1 MIDFQLTE
9 EQEQMRQLAHRFAE
23 REIRPVAAEYDES
36 EEMPWSVMEKAA
48 QIGLTSFQYPE
59 EYGGGG
65 VISALT
71 ACLVVEELAWGC
83 LGIATAIVGA
93 GLAAVPIML
102 AGNEEQK
109 ARYLPWF
116 CDDDPPPRRGG
127 QGGVR
132 LGSFALTEPEAG
144 SDVAS
149 IRTTAV
155 RQGDHYVLNGQ
166 KRFITH
172 GGIADLYVIFATVD
186 RSLGH
191 QGITAFIVEGD
202 APGLSA
208 GKKEEKMGMRAC
220 HTGDVILE
228 DVRVPVENRLGEE
241 GEGFYIAMQAFE
253 HTRPTVAACAVG
265 VARAAYEYA
274 LQYAQ
279 ERVQFGKPIIAKQA
293 IRFMLADMAT
303 EIDAA
308 RLLAWRAAWR
318 VDQGLPCNIQAS
330 MAKVYAADMAMR
342 VTTDAV
348 QVLGGYGYM
357 REYPVEKWMRDAK
370 ILQIVEGTSQIQKV
384 VISQMLAMGME

>member
-127 QGGVR
+127 Q
-132 LGSFALTEPEAG
+132 
-144 SDVAS
+144 
-149 IRTTAV
+149 
-155 RQGDHYVLNGQ
+155 
-166 KRFITH
+166 
-172 GGIADLYVIFATVD
+172 
-186 RSLGH
+186 
-191 QGITAFIVEGD
+191 
-202 APGLSA
+202 
-208 GKKEEKMGMRAC
+208 
-220 HTGDVILE
+220 
-228 DVRVPVENRLGEE
+228 
-241 GEGFYIAMQAFE
+241 
-253 HTRPTVAACAVG
+253 
-265 VARAAYEYA
+265 
-274 LQYAQ
+274 
-279 ERVQFGKPIIAKQA
+279 
-293 IRFMLADMAT
+293 
-303 EIDAA
+303 
-308 RLLAWRAAWR
+308 
-318 VDQGLPCNIQAS
+318 
-330 MAKVYAADMAMR
+330 
-342 VTTDAV
+342 
-348 QVLGGYGYM
+348 
-357 REYPVEKWMRDAK
+357 
-370 ILQIVEGTSQIQKV
+370 
-384 VISQMLAMGME
+384 

>member
-1 MIDFQLTE
+1 MIDFQLTD

-23 REIRPVAAEYDES
+23 REIRPLAAEYDES
-36 EEMPWSVMEKAA
+36 EETPWPVMHKAA
-48 QIGLTSFQYPE
+48 KIGLMSYQYPE

-65 VISALT
+65 VPSIST
-71 ACLVVEELAWGC
+71 ACIVIEELAWGC

-93 GLAAVPIML
+93 GLAAVPITIV
-102 AGNEEQK
+102 GTDEQK
-109 ARYLPWF
+109 ARYIPWF
-116 CDDDPPPRRGG
+116 CDEE
-127 QGGVR
+127 QVR
-132 LGSFALTEPEAG
+132 LGGFALTEPEAG

-149 IRTTAV
+149 IRTIAV

-172 GGIADLYVIFATVD
+172 GGIAHLYAIFATVD
-186 RSLGH
+186 PSLGH
-191 QGITAFIVEGD
+191 EGITVFIVEGD

-208 GKKEEKMGMRAC
+208 GKKEKKMGMRAC

-228 DVRVPVENRLGEE
+228 DVRVPVGNRLGEE
-241 GEGFYIAMQAFE
+241 GEGFYLAMKSFE
-253 HTRPTVAACAVG
+253 HTRPVVAACAVG

-274 LQYAQ
+274 FQYAQ

-308 RLLAWRAAWR
+308 RLLTWRAAWR
-318 VDQGLPCNIQAS
+318 ADQGLPCNVQAS
-330 MAKVYAADMAMR
+330 MAKVYAADVAMR
-342 VTTDAV
+342 VTTNAV
-348 QVLGGYGYM
+348 QILGGYGYM

-384 VISQMLAMGME
+384 IISQMLALGME

>member
-1 MIDFQLTE
+1 
-9 EQEQMRQLAHRFAE
+9 
-23 REIRPVAAEYDES
+23 
-36 EEMPWSVMEKAA
+36 
-48 QIGLTSFQYPE
+48 
-59 EYGGGG
+59 
-65 VISALT
+65 
-71 ACLVVEELAWGC
+71 
-83 LGIATAIVGA
+83 
-93 GLAAVPIML
+93 
-102 AGNEEQK
+102 
-109 ARYLPWF
+109 
-116 CDDDPPPRRGG
+116 
-127 QGGVR
+127 VR

>member
-1 MIDFQLTE
+1 MIDFQLTD

-23 REIRPVAAEYDES
+23 REIRPLAAEYDES
-36 EEMPWSVMEKAA
+36 AETPWPVMQKAA
-48 QIGLTSFQYPE
+48 QVGLTSYQYPE

-65 VISALT
+65 VSDIGT
-71 ACLVVEELAWGC
+71 ACLVAEELAWGC
-83 LGIATAIVGA
+83 VGIATAIVGA
-93 GLAAVPIML
+93 GLAAVPITI
-102 AGNEEQK
+102 AGTEGQI
-109 ARYLPWF
+109 ARYIPWL
-116 CDDDPPPRRGG
+116 CDDE
-127 QGGVR
+127 QVR
-132 LGSFALTEPEAG
+132 LGAFALTEPEAG

-149 IRTTAV
+149 IRTTAA

-172 GGIADLYVIFATVD
+172 GGIADLYAIFATVNP
-186 RSLGH
+186 SLGH

-202 APGLSA
+202 TPGLSA
-208 GKKEEKMGMRAC
+208 GKKEDKMGMRAC

-241 GEGFYIAMQAFE
+241 GEGFYIAMKSFE
-253 HTRPTVAACAVG
+253 HTRPIVSALAVG

-274 LQYAQ
+274 LEYAQ

-293 IRFMLADMAT
+293 IRFMLADIAT

-308 RLLAWRAAWR
+308 RLLTWRAAWR
-318 VDQGLPCNIQAS
+318 ADQGLPCNVQIS
-330 MAKVYAADMAMR
+330 MAKAFAADMAMR
-342 VTTDAV
+342 ATTDAV
-348 QVLGGYGYM
+348 QILGGYGTM

-384 VISQMLAMGME
+384 IISQMLAARG

>member
-1 MIDFQLTE
+1 MIDFQRTE
-9 EQEQMRQLAHRFAE
+9 EQEQMCQLAHRFAE
-23 REIRPVAAEYDES
+23 REIRPLAAEYDES
-36 EEMPWSVMEKAA
+36 EETPWPVLEKAA
-48 QIGLTSFQYPE
+48 RVGLMSYQYPE

-65 VISALT
+65 VADILT
-71 ACLVVEELAWGC
+71 GCLVVEELAWGC

-93 GLAAVPIML
+93 GLAAVPIMI
-102 AGNEEQK
+102 AGTREQK
-109 ARYLPWF
+109 ARYIPWF
-116 CDDDPPPRRGG
+116 CDEEK
-127 QGGVR
+127 VR
-132 LGSFALTEPEAG
+132 LGGFALTEPEAG

-172 GGIADLYVIFATVD
+172 GGIADLYAIFATVD
-186 RSLGH
+186 PSLGH
-191 QGITAFIVEGD
+191 AGITAFIVEGD

-228 DVRVPVENRLGEE
+228 DVRVGVENRLGEE
-241 GEGFYIAMQAFE
+241 GEGFYIAMKSFE
-253 HTRPTVAACAVG
+253 HTRPVVAALAVG

-274 LQYAQ
+274 FQYAQ
-279 ERVQFGKPIIAKQA
+279 ERVQFGKPIMAKQA

-303 EIDAA
+303 EIDAG
-308 RLLAWRAAWR
+308 RLLTWRAAWR
-318 VDQGLPCNIQAS
+318 ADRGLPCNVQAS
-330 MAKVYAADMAMR
+330 MAKAFAADMAMR
-342 VTTDAV
+342 ATTDAV
-348 QVLGGYGYM
+348 QVLGGYGCM

-384 VISQMLAMGME
+384 IISQMLAMGME